1 MRSSGVRAC
10 GLCLLFAMLVVP
22 TAAQAKTARNY
33 CHDWSA
39 IGAGSFWPVAGVADD
54 FQKAK
59 GYTVYS
65 FAQFGCTNIFAALQ
79 LESIMIAASHASSG
93 CQVYR
98 NNDTWTCVATWT
110 RTTHTHS
117 IGGYKYTC
125 DGTKNIRAISGSD
138 SPCRMVLWMGC
149 NTADDP
155 GTVRDSLREA
165 SSLEGMNHNGAFTDT
180 INMDNWSRDYAYGYW
195 KSLAAGNYTSKA
207 MDDVLR
213 VCGCCTSASRGLRLA
228 HLRRLGHQDLRS

>member
-165 SSLEGMNHNGAFTDT
+165 SSLEGMNHNGAFTTRSTWT
-180 INMDNWSRDYAYGYW
+180 IG
-195 KSLAAGNYTSKA
+195 LATTHTGTGSHSPPATTPARRWTTYCA
-207 MDDVLR
+207 CAAV
-213 VCGCCTSASRGLRLA
+213 ALRLRGGYDS
-228 HLRRLGHQDLRS
+228 HTYVGSDIKI